1 MTDSSL
7 DDPDA
12 RLLARMRLHLVPGV
26 GPIIQQRLLA
36 SFGSAENVF
45 EAPAAVLREIDGIG
59 LKLAQAIL
67 EAKSSDEAQRE
78 ISRCKDGG
86 VRILCP
92 EEPGYPQKLLTIP
105 DPPQVLF
112 AKGEL
117 LPRDELALAIVGSR
131 RCTVYGQQQAE
142 KLARELALAGV
153 TIVSGLARGIDAA
166 AHRGALAV
174 GGRTIAVLGTGLGNI
189 YPEEHQELALAISK
203 SGSVISESRLDQHPS
218 PGLFP
223 QRNRVISGLSMGVLI
238 VEATRNSGA
247 LHTAR
252 HAMEQGRDVM
262 AVPGRIDSL
271 ASDGCHDLIR
281 DGATLV
287 RHADDVLKS
296 LGPLMSPVRTGSN
309 QEVRSARELSLSE
322 QELVVLNLVTSDP
335 QHLDE
340 LLRSTALDP
349 SRTLGT
355 LTVLEMKRLVR
366 RMPGGYFVR
375 AMY

>member
-1 MTDSSL
+1 MTDISL

-12 RLLARMRLHLVPGV
+12 SLLARMRLHLVPGV

-36 SFGSAENVF
+36 SFGSAEKVF
-45 EAPAAVLREIDGIG
+45 ETPAAVLREIEGIG
-59 LKLAQAIL
+59 PKLAQAIV
-67 EAKSSDEAQRE
+67 EAKHSDEAQRE
-78 ISRCKDGG
+78 LSRCRDAG
-86 VRILCP
+86 VRVLCP
-92 EEPGYPQKLLTIP
+92 ELPGYPESLLTIS

-117 LPRDELALAIVGSR
+117 LLRDKLALAIVGSR

-189 YPEEHQELALAISK
+189 YPEEHQELAQSVAN

-223 QRNRVISGLSMGVLI
+223 QRNRLISGLSMGVLI
-238 VEATRNSGA
+238 IEASRNSGA

-252 HAMEQGRDVM
+252 HAIEQGREVM

-271 ASDGCHDLIR
+271 ASEGCHDLIR

-296 LGPLMSPVRTGSN
+296 LGPLTTAVQTGSH
-309 QEVRSARELSLSE
+309 QEVRSARELTLSE
-322 QELVVLNLVTSDP
+322 QELAVLNLVTSDP
-335 QHLDE
+335 QHLDQ
-340 LLRSTALDP
+340 LLRSTALDN
-349 SRTLGT
+349 SRVLGT

>member
-26 GPIIQQRLLA
+26 GPIIQQRLLS

-78 ISRCKDGG
+78 ISRCRDGG

-92 EEPGYPQKLLTIP
+92 EDPGYPQKLLMIP

-142 KLARELALAGV
+142 KLARELALAG
-153 TIVSGLARGIDAA
+153 L
-166 AHRGALAV
+166 
-174 GGRTIAVLGTGLGNI
+174 
-189 YPEEHQELALAISK
+189 
-203 SGSVISESRLDQHPS
+203 
-218 PGLFP
+218 
-223 QRNRVISGLSMGVLI
+223 
-238 VEATRNSGA
+238 
-247 LHTAR
+247 
-252 HAMEQGRDVM
+252 
-262 AVPGRIDSL
+262 
-271 ASDGCHDLIR
+271 
-281 DGATLV
+281 
-287 RHADDVLKS
+287 
-296 LGPLMSPVRTGSN
+296 
-309 QEVRSARELSLSE
+309 
-322 QELVVLNLVTSDP
+322 
-335 QHLDE
+335 
-340 LLRSTALDP
+340 
-349 SRTLGT
+349 
-355 LTVLEMKRLVR
+355 
-366 RMPGGYFVR
+366 
-375 AMY
+375 

>member
-1 MTDSSL
+1 MTDISL

-12 RLLARMRLHLVPGV
+12 SLLARMRLHLIPGV
-26 GPIIQQRLLA
+26 GPIMQQRLLE
-36 SFGSAENVF
+36 SFGCAEKVF
-45 EAPAAVLREIDGIG
+45 EMSAAVLREIEGIG
-59 LKLAQAIL
+59 PKLAQAIV
-67 EAKSSDEAQRE
+67 EAKTSDDAQRE
-78 ISRCKDGG
+78 LKRCQDAG
-86 VRILCP
+86 VSILCP
-92 EEPGYPQKLLTIP
+92 ELPGYPQSLLTIP

-112 AKGEL
+112 AKGDI
-117 LPRDELALAIVGSR
+117 LPRDKLALAIVGSR
-131 RCTVYGQQQAE
+131 RCTVYGKQQAE
-142 KLARELALAGV
+142 KLAKELAMAGV

-166 AHRGALAV
+166 AHRGALAA

-189 YPEEHQELALAISK
+189 YPEEHQELALAITK

-223 QRNRVISGLSMGVLI
+223 QRNRIISGLSIGVLI
-238 VEATRNSGA
+238 VEANRHSGA

-252 HAMEQGRDVM
+252 HAMEQGREVM
-262 AVPGRIDSL
+262 AIPGRIDSL

-281 DGATLV
+281 DGATLI

-296 LGPLMSPVRTGSN
+296 LGPLMVPVQIGSN

-322 QELVVLNLVTSDP
+322 QELTVLNLVTSEP

-340 LLRSTALDP
+340 LLRKTALDA
-349 SRTLGT
+349 SRVLGT

-366 RMPGGYFVR
+366 RMPGGYLVR
-375 AMY
+375 SMY